1 MIRLLAKG
9 TYKLLETKTQI
20 KILIL
25 DANKNFAW
33 VNAGGIG
40 EILVSSD
47 RKHKADHVLSVGN
60 YRLYNVK
67 KEPKLTDLA
76 HIELHAGDCL
86 WQGYLLPRG
95 LPDNKNKRKRIIP
108 TSEIITC
115 VCNYN
120 RLDS

>member
-20 KILIL
+20 KILVL
-25 DANKNFAW
+25 DDYKNLAW

-40 EILVSSD
+40 EILVSTYK
-47 RKHKADHVLSVGN
+47 KHKADHVLSVGN

-67 KEPKLTDLA
+67 KEPKLTDLK
-76 HIELHAGDCL
+76 HIELHTGNCL

-108 TSEIITC
+108 TTEVITC
-115 VCNYN
+115 ACNYN
-120 RLDS
+120 GFDS